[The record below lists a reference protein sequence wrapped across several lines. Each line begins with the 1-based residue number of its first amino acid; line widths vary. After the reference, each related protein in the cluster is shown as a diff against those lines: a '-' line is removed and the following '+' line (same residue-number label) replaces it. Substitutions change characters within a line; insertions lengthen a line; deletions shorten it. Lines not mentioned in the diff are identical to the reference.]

1 MYSEIKHVGE
11 GKFEA
16 LMADGSV
23 KEVGPTLRGII
34 RYTYF
39 EDYTI
44 PPLDWTVN
52 REVLLND
59 YQEKVLP
66 DIIAGNIT
74 PNTMNY

>member
-16 LMADGSV
+16 LMDDGSV
-23 KEVGPTLRGII
+23 KEIGPSLRGII

-39 EDYTI
+39 EDYTL
-44 PPLDWTVN
+44 PPLGWIIS

-59 YQEKVLP
+59 YQEKVFP
-66 DIIAGNIT
+66 DIIAGKIT
-74 PNTMNY
+74 PNSTNY